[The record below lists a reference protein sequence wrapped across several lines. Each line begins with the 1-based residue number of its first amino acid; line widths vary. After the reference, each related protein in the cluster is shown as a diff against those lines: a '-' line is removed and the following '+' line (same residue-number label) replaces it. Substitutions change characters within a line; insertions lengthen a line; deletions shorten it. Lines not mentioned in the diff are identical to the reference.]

1 MFLGVLFPAGFTSAE
16 LLSDLKNVFIC
27 AHPLKIKRMA
37 KHTNHL
43 DVAGHPEYL
52 ILCPPCLLCSGDGS
66 DAHPSFVAPM
76 ALRKPIFYEGE
87 T

>member
-1 MFLGVLFPAGFTSAE
+1 VFLDVLFPAGFTSAE

-43 DVAGHPEYL
+43 DVTGHPEHL
-52 ILCPPCLLCSGDGS
+52 ILSPPCLLAVEMDQM
-66 DAHPSFVAPM
+66 HTPR
-76 ALRKPIFYEGE
+76 L
-87 T
+87 